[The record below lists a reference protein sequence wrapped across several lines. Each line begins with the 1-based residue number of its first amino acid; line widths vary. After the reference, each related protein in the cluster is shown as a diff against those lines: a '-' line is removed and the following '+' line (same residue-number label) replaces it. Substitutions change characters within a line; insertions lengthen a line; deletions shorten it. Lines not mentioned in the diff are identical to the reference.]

1 MTGKGNRLS
10 CILWFMSFIIGVC
23 VGLFGLDTYFSV
35 GVYVVA
41 IIVDGGRMLKQ
52 NNGIIWSFEFAIL
65 LYNICFACMVTY
77 FFKIANGDSYYTC
90 TITQSWTN
98 GSSGGESSTTTMIRL
113 MPFTGFITSAV
124 AIGIHVI
131 FHFITLLLLIAISS
145 KHVTCAPLQHCCCPN
160 KSCFCCIFLFKFVPI
175 LTISIATWAFYDFMS
190 FTDECSNDIYIWG
203 ILWYLVTSINI
214 IALIFIIVKCCS
226 VSEMTISNSYSYN
239 YNYNQQL
246 NISQLHCAEQDN
258 HRQSQ
263 SESNVN
269 ACNQDDESKSGTKA
283 SISMSNESKLILFDM
298 AKSKVNSTV
307 EEFNH
312 RCLIKYNMNTQ
323 TFLVTINATVT
334 TISTLIIFFATYDDC
349 VYTTTNS
356 KGQTKIH
363 LRESC
368 AIRITS
374 ICIGI
379 TILIVVFLS
388 NFIQRCK
395 CYKKVKAKLSVKCS
409 TFDLI
414 TSSFSDQNFRLII
427 VLKFA
432 FFIVKP
438 ALISITK
445 EKNEMVDLAINLTF
459 TALTFLSVSVLAF
472 ATYNKKYKLLSL
484 INLEIIHFGVKITNP
499 HGFAKLHIYG
509 YIFTVIQTYSI
520 SIIILIFLL
529 ASNNQM
535 NKTFE
540 WALVIYPPAG
550 WLLFMKL
557 YLNEVSQIIK
567 ALNVTQNINANK
579 NKHRVE
585 MVPRASMMSSSDLPG
600 LSANLIERSENDVT
614 DVRNCNDTDVGD
626 SETTRQV
633 FLHLRRLFFVQL
645 TVVVCGLGSWI
656 AYVWFIVARISVVT
670 GDGQTY
676 QFPNGWNFIWVWQLF
691 MSLSMFIIML
701 KSMYHSSIA
710 SAAMN
715 GN

>member
-10 CILWFMSFIIGVC
+10 CILWFISFIIGVC
-23 VGLFGLDTYFSV
+23 IGLFGLDTYFSV

-41 IIVDGGRMLKQ
+41 IIVDGRRMLKQ
-52 NNGIIWSFEFAIL
+52 NNGIIWSFQFAML

-77 FFKIANGDSYYTC
+77 FFEIANGDYYYTC
-90 TITQSWTN
+90 TITRSWTN
-98 GSSGGESSTTTMIRL
+98 GSNGGSSSITSDILL
-113 MPFTGFITSAV
+113 MPFTSSIW
-124 AIGIHVI
+124 IHVI
-131 FHFITLLLLIAISS
+131 FHFIMLLLLIAISS
-145 KHVTCAPLQHCCCPN
+145 KYVTCGRLQHCCCPN

-175 LTISIATWAFYDFMS
+175 LTISMASWAFYGFMS
-190 FTDECSNDIYIWG
+190 FTDKCSNDIYAWG

-214 IALIFIIVKCCS
+214 IALIFIIVKCCR

-239 YNYNQQL
+239 HNYSQQL
-246 NISQLHCAEQDN
+246 SISQLHCAEQDN

-263 SESNVN
+263 SNVT
-269 ACNQDDESKSGTKA
+269 ACNQDDESTSGTKA
-283 SISMSNESKLILFDM
+283 SISMSNESKLLLFDM
-298 AKSKVNSTV
+298 AKSKLNSAV

-323 TFLVTINATVT
+323 TFLVTVNATVT

-395 CYKKVKAKLSVKCS
+395 CYRKIKAKLSVKCS

-427 VLKFA
+427 VLKFG

-445 EKNEMVDLAINLTF
+445 EKNEIADLAINLTF
-459 TALTFLSVSVLAF
+459 TALTFLSVTVLAF
-472 ATYNKKYKLLSL
+472 ATYNKEYKLLSL
-484 INLEIIHFGVKITNP
+484 INLQIIHFGVKIRNP

-529 ASNNQM
+529 ASDNQM

-540 WALVIYPPAG
+540 WRLVIYPPGG

-557 YLNEVSQIIK
+557 YLNEVSQIIE

-579 NKHRVE
+579 NKHHVE
-585 MVPRASMMSSSDLPG
+585 MIPRASMISSIDLPG
-600 LSANLIERSENDVT
+600 LSANLIETSENDAA
-614 DVRNCNDTDVGD
+614 DVRTDTNVGD
-626 SETTRQV
+626 SETARQV
-633 FLHLRRLFFVQL
+633 FLHLRRLFFLQL

-656 AYVWFIVARISVVT
+656 AYVWFIVVKISVIT

-701 KSMYHSSIA
+701 QSMYHSSIA
-710 SAAMN
+710 TSSN
-715 GN
+715 EW